1 VVSGAR
7 VVAGIVST
15 VLDLIA
21 VKPIAILVWWLSNRA
36 NRIDFQE
43 RAELRRRVEAASRG
57 GRPVLFASNHL
68 SMFDDPVLPMALYRM
83 GSRAPAELAALA
95 ALLVACWAVPTSVA
109 PPVVL
114 RGAVL
119 AWAVVIVVFGARKV
133 WWSLG
138 DLVNFSG
145 ASALRSKLEI
155 GSTRPLSRFHLAL
168 LSVADRSICYFMRS
182 RTVKTV
188 FVDRRAGEEAKRA
201 RAHAVVETTEIAAR
215 AEPLWLFFEG
225 GRAKEE

>member
-7 VVAGIVST
+7 VVPGIVSA

-21 VKPIAILVWWLSNRA
+21 MKPIAIFVWWLSNRA
-36 NRIDFQE
+36 NRIEFQE
-43 RAELRRRVEAASRG
+43 RAELRRRVEAAARG

-83 GSRAPAELAALA
+83 GFRAVAEFSALT
-95 ALLVACWAVPTSVA
+95 ALLVACWVVPAGAV

-114 RGAVL
+114 RGAAL
-119 AWAVVIVVFGARKV
+119 SWAVVIVVFGARKV

-145 ASALRSKLEI
+145 ASALRGKLEI
-155 GSTRPLSRFHLAL
+155 GRTRPA
-168 LSVADRSICYFMRS
+168 RSG
-182 RTVKTV
+182 
-188 FVDRRAGEEAKRA
+188 RR
-201 RAHAVVETTEIAAR
+201 
-215 AEPLWLFFEG
+215 G
-225 GRAKEE
+225 GASATSSLGCESGGSTPW